1 MKTIKFLLIAFII
14 FGMTAC
20 SGNDND
26 EFKPVIAE
34 DVEFFQDG
42 EVEMLFDNAG
52 PNGITMIFV
61 GDGYIKEDLGKIYGN
76 YRADAERY
84 FDYLFSVEPF
94 AGYREHFNAAIIYA
108 ESQSRTIPHE
118 ENTGSTAVGT
128 YTYPGWTGRN
138 FYAANQD
145 RIDYYKN
152 KLPSGYQTHS
162 NILIVLNQQGG
173 GNACYACDVAFS
185 GSHSETTMVH
195 EIGHSF
201 GALGDEYE
209 LQNLD
214 NPPNASFSPNLDVT
228 DDLSIIK
235 WNHFIDLPGYGNVG
249 AYEGGGYVSTGV
261 WRPQIES
268 IMRGGSSILAEQFN
282 PPSREAIVKRIYEIR
297 GLTYDFE
304 TFLSRDVV
312 TRSSLP
318 ATTKSTRPPIDCIH

>member
-108 ESQSRTIPHE
+108 ESQSRNIPHL
-118 ENTGSTAVGT
+118 S
-128 YTYPGWTGRN
+128 
-138 FYAANQD
+138 
-145 RIDYYKN
+145 
-152 KLPSGYQTHS
+152 
-162 NILIVLNQQGG
+162 LI
-173 GNACYACDVAFS
+173 
-185 GSHSETTMVH
+185 H
-195 EIGHSF
+195 I
-201 GALGDEYE
+201 
-209 LQNLD
+209 
-214 NPPNASFSPNLDVT
+214 
-228 DDLSIIK
+228 
-235 WNHFIDLPGYGNVG
+235 
-249 AYEGGGYVSTGV
+249 
-261 WRPQIES
+261 
-268 IMRGGSSILAEQFN
+268 
-282 PPSREAIVKRIYEIR
+282 
-297 GLTYDFE
+297 
-304 TFLSRDVV
+304 
-312 TRSSLP
+312 
-318 ATTKSTRPPIDCIH
+318 